1 MCVNWSVSN
10 ADLELKFYEKCN
22 SVINYSRHSETIRHS
37 FIFETQIEIFL
48 MKSESL
54 INKLVAHSRS
64 AINGLLVIVTFLLG
78 FFTFLP

>member
-48 MKSESL
+48 MKSESFL
-54 INKLVAHSRS
+54 INHRQQRNYHVQAPER
-64 AINGLLVIVTFLLG
+64 
-78 FFTFLP
+78 